1 MTYYDEDN
9 PEIDDIVEKVFG
21 EQVEDHR
28 SHEQKRNDEAVAR
41 HEEMME
47 MLGGIFVQLSR
58 IYDVLM
64 LGLPGPVVQRDEVDQ
79 VHTNGDVYGSPPTLS
94 KDAWS

>member
-1 MTYYDEDN
+1 VSDIEN
-9 PEIDDIVEKVFG
+9 FENEGGAPENIKDIPVQQVSVE
-21 EQVEDHR
+21 HI
-28 SHEQKRNDEAVAR
+28 R

-64 LGLPGPVVQRDEVDQ
+64 LGLPGASVSRKEVDS
-79 VHTNGDVYGSPPTLS
+79 VHEAGELYGSPPTL
-94 KDAWS
+94 KENAWE

>member
-1 MTYYDEDN
+1 MTYYEEDT
-9 PEIDDIVEKVFG
+9 PEKSDPVKDFLDKTPEEV
-21 EQVEDHR
+21 
-28 SHEQKRNDEAVAR
+28 R

-64 LGLPGPVVQRDEVDQ
+64 IGLPGPVVSRDEVDQ
-79 VHTNGDVYGSPPTLS
+79 VHTNGDIYGSPPALS